1 MRKWL
6 LLVPFL
12 AFAGCDLEPVMAQV
26 VYFTAPPFTLV
37 NGAVIDATQVM
48 GDFNRIV
55 SDGNTAYA
63 NFLAQIASLS
73 GTPTPAGAVVP
84 FNLSACPT
92 GWVASNGSGG
102 TVDLRG
108 KFVRTTTGSPAV
120 GTVQADQIIN
130 HFHQV
135 PGAFIGS
142 LTISTLAI
150 TTSSSIFFTSA
161 QGSAMTVGAP
171 NSGNHGSE
179 TRPKNVALL
188 YCQKT

>member
-6 LLVPFL
+6 LLIPFL
-12 AFAGCDLEPVMAQV
+12 AFAGCGLEPVLAQV

-37 NGAVIDATQVM
+37 NGALIDANAVM
-48 GDFNRIV
+48 GDFNRVV

-73 GTPTPAGAVVP
+73 GAPTPAGAVVP
-84 FNLSACPT
+84 FNLAACPS
-92 GWVASNGSGG
+92 GWIPMDGTGG
-102 TVDLRG
+102 TEDLRG
-108 KFVRTTTGSPAV
+108 RFVRSTQGTPAV
-120 GTVQADQIIN
+120 GTIQADTIIN
-130 HFHQV
+130 HEHIV
-135 PGAFIGS
+135 PGTFIGA
-142 LTISTLAI
+142 LNISVTAFP
-150 TTSSSIFFTSA
+150 TSASIFFTSGT
-161 QGSAMTVGAP
+161 GSAMTVGAV